1 MINPNRVPSIL
12 LDFPRN
18 RIRIN
23 KSVLKS
29 LNNPTY
35 VRLLINPDT
44 RSIAIEACDDTEP
57 RKHRIPSY
65 VKNSKQCFEIRS
77 MSFFEQLAIH
87 TQWDTHLR
95 YKVCAMAQAGE
106 QLLRKWLFIG
116 LCLLRDCREVLEIDK
131 SYFRPYLRF

>member
-35 VRLLINPDT
+35 ARLLINPDT

-95 YKVCAMAQAGE
+95 CKVCAMAQAGE
-106 QLLRKWLFIG
+106 QLLLFRFDDAFLSAQG
-116 LCLLRDCREVLEIDK
+116 RPVLETNEMSEPQYDT
-131 SYFRPYLRF
+131 

>member
-106 QLLRKWLFIG
+106 QLLLFRFDDAFLSAQG
-116 LCLLRDCREVLEIDK
+116 CPVLETNEMSEPQYDT
-131 SYFRPYLRF
+131 

>member
-23 KSVLKS
+23 KSALKS

-35 VRLLINPDT
+35 IRLLINPDT

-106 QLLRKWLFIG
+106 QLLLFRFDDAFLSAQG
-116 LCLLRDCREVLEIDK
+116 RPVLETNEMSEPQYDT
-131 SYFRPYLRF
+131 

>member
-106 QLLRKWLFIG
+106 QLLLFRFDDAFLSAQG
-116 LCLLRDCREVLEIDK
+116 RPVLETNEMSEPQYDT
-131 SYFRPYLRF
+131 